1 MTDDTLV
8 TLVFREVKIADP
20 SAVVSMEYDK
30 LAVNGRKYSWS
41 DAAHAVLDLQDNKV
55 TDVLQESS

>member
-1 MTDDTLV
+1 M
-8 TLVFREVKIADP
+8 FREVKIADP

-30 LAVNGRKYSWS
+30 LVVNGRKYSWS

>member
-1 MTDDTLV
+1 M
-8 TLVFREVKIADP
+8 FREVKIADP

-55 TDVLQESS
+55 TDVLQQSLWHQLYTQN